1 MSQYDNEIDERKKH
15 EKYFDFRVWKQTE
28 NLKNENIIGK
38 TVRNQNNIKEYA
50 EILNEEENN
59 DKKKK
64 IRKSSNVYSKNNVGN
79 KNTLLSDTAYKIV
92 TDVDKIIKNMNDS
105 TEELKKLNAL
115 YLIGTSK
122 KINKSNVRSQT
133 LPQTNIEMSQEF
145 KDEQA
150 INENNKKNPVNFKYI
165 NDNYRKQLNRA
176 FLNFNPII
184 HLGNLNILR
193 KVDPA
198 INEDIEKLSKHI
210 DEDLAAVNSPD
221 YYRKQ
226 YDKLMRE
233 KSERLKKQTNTS
245 PTSVSENNNIIDTNN
260 SNNTNN
266 SPLFNRRRNKKKIEI
281 KRKFPDKDIRIKE
294 LEDMDNVLNK
304 ISVAVSEDN
313 IKRYYNDYKILRN
326 YDFDEQKH
334 NYFPGMDKANL
345 ILKDIQQ
352 DRLIRGLNAETK
364 SKRRYVDHE
373 NDKIVEQIFHSKDL
387 LLKEIAEQ
395 EKK

>member
-210 DEDLAAVNSPD
+210 DEDLATINSPN

-226 YDKLMRE
+226 YEKFINDKNE
-233 KSERLKKQTNTS
+233 KLKKKNN
-245 PTSVSENNNIIDTNN
+245 PTISTEISNNNNN
-260 SNNTNN
+260 FST
-266 SPLFNRRRNKKKIEI
+266 SPLFIRRKNKKKIEI
-281 KRKFPDKDIRIKE
+281 KRKFPDKDLRIKE

-304 ISVAVSEDN
+304 ISVAVSDDN
-313 IKRYYNDYKILRN
+313 IKRYYDDYKILRN
-326 YDFDEQKH
+326 FDFEEQKH
-334 NYFPGMDKANL
+334 NYFDGMRKANN

-352 DRLIRGLNAETK
+352 DKLIRGLNQETK

-373 NDKIVEQIFHSKDL
+373 NDRIVEQILHSRDV
-387 LLKEIAEQ
+387 LLKDIAEQ

>member
-1 MSQYDNEIDERKKH
+1 M
-15 EKYFDFRVWKQTE
+15 
-28 NLKNENIIGK
+28 
-38 TVRNQNNIKEYA
+38 
-50 EILNEEENN
+50 
-59 DKKKK
+59 
-64 IRKSSNVYSKNNVGN
+64 
-79 KNTLLSDTAYKIV
+79 
-92 TDVDKIIKNMNDS
+92 
-105 TEELKKLNAL
+105 
-115 YLIGTSK
+115 
-122 KINKSNVRSQT
+122 
-133 LPQTNIEMSQEF
+133 
-145 KDEQA
+145 
-150 INENNKKNPVNFKYI
+150 
-165 NDNYRKQLNRA
+165 
-176 FLNFNPII
+176 NFNPII

-260 SNNTNN
+260 SNNSNN

>member
-1 MSQYDNEIDERKKH
+1 MSKNNDEFEQKRKPK
-15 EKYFDFRVWKQTE
+15 KFFDFRVWKQTV
-28 NLKNENIIGK
+28 NLQSENIIGK
-38 TVRNQNNIKEYA
+38 TIKNQNDIKEYA

-64 IRKSSNVYSKNNVGN
+64 IKKSSNSDLNKNLE
-79 KNTLLSDTAYKIV
+79 KNTLLSDVAFRIV
-92 TDVDKIIKNMNDS
+92 NDVDKIIKNMNDS

-122 KINKSNVRSQT
+122 KINKSNLRSQT
-133 LPQTNIEMSQEF
+133 LPSNNNKISQEI
-145 KDEQA
+145 KDEIA

-165 NDNYRKQLNRA
+165 NENYRKQLNRA

-193 KVDPA
+193 KADPA

-210 DEDLAAVNSPD
+210 DEDLASINSPN

-226 YDKLMRE
+226 YEKFINDKNE
-233 KSERLKKQTNTS
+233 KLKKKNN
-245 PTSVSENNNIIDTNN
+245 PTISTEISNNNNN
-260 SNNTNN
+260 FST
-266 SPLFNRRRNKKKIEI
+266 SPLFIRRKNKKKIEI
-281 KRKFPDKDIRIKE
+281 KRKFPDKDLRIKE

-304 ISVAVSEDN
+304 ISLAVSDDN
-313 IKRYYNDYKILRN
+313 IKKYYDDYKILRN
-326 YDFDEQKH
+326 FNFEEQKH
-334 NYFPGMDKANL
+334 NYFDGMRKANN

-352 DRLIRGLNAETK
+352 DKLIRGLNQETK

-373 NDKIVEQIFHSKDL
+373 NDRIVEQILHSRDV
-387 LLKEIAEQ
+387 LLKDIAEQ

>member
-1 MSQYDNEIDERKKH
+1 MSKNNEEYDQKRKPK
-15 EKYFDFRVWKQTE
+15 KFFDFRVWKQTV
-28 NLKNENIIGK
+28 NLQNENIIGK
-38 TVRNQNNIKEYA
+38 TIKNQNDIKEYA

-64 IRKSSNVYSKNNVGN
+64 IKKSSNSNLNKNLE
-79 KNTLLSDTAYKIV
+79 KNTLLSDTAYRIV
-92 TDVDKIIKNMNDS
+92 NDVDKIIKNMNDS

-122 KINKSNVRSQT
+122 KINKSNLRSQT
-133 LPQTNIEMSQEF
+133 LPSVNNKISQEL
-145 KDEQA
+145 KDEIA

-165 NDNYRKQLNRA
+165 NENYRKQLNRA

-193 KVDPA
+193 KADPA

-210 DEDLAAVNSPD
+210 DEDLAAINSPN

-226 YDKLMRE
+226 YE
-233 KSERLKKQTNTS
+233 KFINEKNEKLKKKNNPTNSTEGS
-245 PTSVSENNNIIDTNN
+245 TNINN
-260 SNNTNN
+260 SFSN
-266 SPLFNRRRNKKKIEI
+266 SHLFIRRRNKKKIEI
-281 KRKFPDKDIRIKE
+281 KRKFPDKDLRIKE

-304 ISVAVSEDN
+304 ISLAVSEDN
-313 IKRYYNDYKILRN
+313 IKKYYDDYKILRN
-326 YDFDEQKH
+326 YNFEEQKH
-334 NYFPGMDKANL
+334 NYFDGMRKAIN

-352 DRLIRGLNAETK
+352 DKLIRGLNQETK

-373 NDKIVEQIFHSKDL
+373 NERIVDQILHSKDV
-387 LLKEIAEQ
+387 LLKEIDEQ